1 MTTLPLFV
9 GRVVYVI
16 GYPLLRLLL
25 WRTTRA
31 YIAILHNDELLLIQN
46 WLRRRQVWRLPGGGV
61 ARNEEPAEAAARELR
76 EELGVVVDSSALQP
90 ITTKPIRSRIGYDYY
105 IFALKIR
112 SKPKIAMHKNDVTQ
126 AKYFQS
132 ADLKSLL
139 LDEEP
144 RAAARAI
151 GWL

>member
-9 GRVVYVI
+9 GKAVYVI

-31 YIAILHNDELLLIQN
+31 YIAIIHNDELLLIQN
-46 WLRRRQVWRLPGGGV
+46 WLRRRPLWRLPGGGV
-61 ARNEEPAEAAARELR
+61 ARNEKPADAAARELR
-76 EELGVVVDSSALQP
+76 EELGVVVDSGALQP
-90 ITTKPIRSRIGYDYY
+90 IATKPIRSRFGYDYY
-105 IFALKIR
+105 IFALR
-112 SKPKIAMHKNDVTQ
+112 MTSKPKITMHKNDVIAAQ
-126 AKYFQS
+126 YFKRVN
-132 ADLKSLL
+132 LKSIP

-144 RAAARAI
+144 SAVARAI